1 MRNDYANVDPKA
13 LDKMN
18 ESIQILIEQLE
29 KTKIQM
35 TEACETSYQ
44 SGNRD
49 VQFEKIRSC
58 IAESEDD
65 IHNLKSFMLRYT
77 TYLKKQAEVIKRYLG
92 NNGPK

>member
-35 TEACETSYQ
+35 TEACETSY
-44 SGNRD
+44 
-49 VQFEKIRSC
+49 
-58 IAESEDD
+58 
-65 IHNLKSFMLRYT
+65 
-77 TYLKKQAEVIKRYLG
+77 
-92 NNGPK
+92 